1 MWRVITG
8 LFLEQSRGSPFLNNG
23 ITFAILQRF
32 GNSPVV
38 KERFTKYDI
47 GKDKTSA
54 QFFSIGVGKL
64 LGSVDLLLGCI
75 CCYCLMILIMSSG
88 VVG

>member
-1 MWRVITG
+1 M
-8 LFLEQSRGSPFLNNG
+8 LNNG

-32 GNSPVV
+32 GNYLVV

-54 QFFSIGVGKL
+54 QFFSTGVGKL
-64 LGSVDLLLGCI
+64 LGLADLLLEKH
-75 CCYCLMILIMSSG
+75 LMI
-88 VVG
+88 

>member
-38 KERFTKYDI
+38 KERFTKY
-47 GKDKTSA
+47 A
-54 QFFSIGVGKL
+54 LFFYKNNFERTRASYLTK
-64 LGSVDLLLGCI
+64 S
-75 CCYCLMILIMSSG
+75 
-88 VVG
+88 

>member
-1 MWRVITG
+1 MQ
-8 LFLEQSRGSPFLNNG
+8 QSRGSPFLNNG
-23 ITFAILQRF
+23 ILFAILQRF

-64 LGSVDLLLGCI
+64 LGPADLLLEKD
-75 CCYCLMILIMSSG
+75 LMILIISSG
-88 VVG
+88 VVDIHG